1 MVNITNFAA
10 TVNSCSIRNVTQ
22 NVCNELNVGHR
33 LQNEQNMAIIH
44 YNVNRLYSKLDE
56 IRLYLNAHYP
66 VSVYSCSETFLSSNI
81 LDHQISIEGYT
92 IIRGDRIS
100 KEGGGLIV
108 YMKNDIECICRN
120 DLEHDI
126 AETIWLEI
134 KLKQKKIILAFIY
147 RPPNEHT
154 ISYKTWSNY
163 MDDAI
168 SSAYAEDKN
177 IIILGD
183 FNIDLLG

>member
-1 MVNITNFAA
+1 
-10 TVNSCSIRNVTQ
+10 
-22 NVCNELNVGHR
+22 
-33 LQNEQNMAIIH
+33 
-44 YNVNRLYSKLDE
+44 
-56 IRLYLNAHYP
+56 
-66 VSVYSCSETFLSSNI
+66 
-81 LDHQISIEGYT
+81 
-92 IIRGDRIS
+92 
-100 KEGGGLIV
+100 
-108 YMKNDIECICRN
+108 MKNNIECIRRN

-126 AETIWLEI
+126 AEAIWLEI

-183 FNIDLLG
+183 FNIDLLGKHPHQDSSWSSVIENYELSQLITNYTRVTPTKQSLLDHIYV